1 MAEAGVAGQESET
14 MQGIFL
20 PAGTP
25 KEIVDLLNREIAKAM
40 AMPDVKEKCAQ
51 LGFDA
56 VANKPEEFADYIKKE
71 VDKWGK
77 VIRDA
82 NIPQIQ

>member
-1 MAEAGVAGQESET
+1 MAEAGVADEESET

-25 KEIVDLLNREIAKAM
+25 KAIVDLLNREIAKAM

-56 VANKPEEFADYIKKE
+56 VANKPEEFAAYIKKE

>member
-1 MAEAGVAGQESET
+1 

>member
-1 MAEAGVAGQESET
+1 

-56 VANKPEEFADYIKKE
+56 VANTPEEFAAYIKKE